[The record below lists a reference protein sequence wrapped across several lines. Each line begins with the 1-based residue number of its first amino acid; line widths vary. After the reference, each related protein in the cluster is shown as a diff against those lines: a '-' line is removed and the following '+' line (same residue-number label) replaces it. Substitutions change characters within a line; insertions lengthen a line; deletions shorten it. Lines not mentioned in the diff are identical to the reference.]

1 MPAELFKTKSL
12 HVKNKEG
19 EYSDVWLTP
28 PEILHSLGDFDLDPC
43 ASRERPWPTAD
54 KHLTIDDDGLSHKWE
69 GRVWLNPPYSRVD
82 EFMDRMAEHNN
93 GITLVF
99 ARTDTQYFHQYVF
112 PVDTGIHFIEGR
124 LTFHRSSGVK
134 GKSNGGAPSVLI
146 SYGESN
152 FKTLQESNIRG
163 KTVRLN

>member
-54 KHLTIDDDGLSHKWE
+54 KHLTIDDDGLSRE
-69 GRVWLNPPYSRVD
+69 LPIGGIA
-82 EFMDRMAEHNN
+82 DRMGFQLRRGLLA
-93 GITLVF
+93 IVAQT
-99 ARTDTQYFHQYVF
+99 YVLS
-112 PVDTGIHFIEGR
+112 I
-124 LTFHRSSGVK
+124 GVIA
-134 GKSNGGAPSVLI
+134 SP
-146 SYGESN
+146 
-152 FKTLQESNIRG
+152 
-163 KTVRLN
+163 